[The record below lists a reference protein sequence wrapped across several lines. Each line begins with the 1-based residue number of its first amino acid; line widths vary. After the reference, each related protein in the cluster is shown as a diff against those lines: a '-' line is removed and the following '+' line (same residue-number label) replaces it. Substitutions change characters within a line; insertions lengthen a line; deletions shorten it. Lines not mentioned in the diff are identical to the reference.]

1 MIKEVKVEFMDN
13 EPICS
18 EYVCVMEEE
27 STKATILLLSKPPQF
42 ELDSEAA
49 LTRSM
54 SRITDQLFFKMIF
67 WSSYTPDFI

>member
-49 LTRSM
+49 LTRS
-54 SRITDQLFFKMIF
+54 
-67 WSSYTPDFI
+67 